1 MSNAFHPEFLLATA
15 DAELIERAEPALA
28 QLGRVQTPATAEAL
42 LEAVA
47 ALPQAVIALDTR
59 LPGIEIGQ
67 LLAAVRA
74 LPGGAVSPIVLF
86 SDTVTD
92 EWRERLREG
101 VISDL
106 VPISIGREFLAVRL
120 GMVLAAQNRE
130 RELERLRERDAT
142 VAVTDPLTGVYNR
155 SALLPLLFRETD
167 RVQRMKT
174 SLCLILMDIDDFG
187 HWNVR
192 LGTEACDDLLA
203 QTAGRVRRMLRSYDL
218 LGRIG
223 KDEFLTALPGC
234 SAVNAMTL
242 AERIRQEVFATP
254 FDVSGK
260 AIRLSAC
267 FAVASSQG
275 RSPVVVLRELEEG
288 LTVAKQDGPETIR
301 LAAEWLRA
309 KVAPVQFLSPA
320 SDEDLVT
327 W

>member
-1 MSNAFHPEFLLATA
+1 MSNAFQPEFLLASA
-15 DAELIERAEPALA
+15 DADLIARAEPALA
-28 QLGRVQTPATAEAL
+28 QLGRVQALPTTDAL
-42 LEAVA
+42 LQAVA
-47 ALPQAVIALDTR
+47 VLPQTVIALDTR
-59 LPGIEIGQ
+59 LPGMEIGQ

-74 LPGGAVSPIVLF
+74 LPRGSVSPIVLF
-86 SDTVTD
+86 SDTVTA
-92 EWRERLREG
+92 EWRQRLREG

-106 VPISIGREFLAVRL
+106 VPLSIAREFLAVRL

-130 RELERLRERDAT
+130 RELEKLRERDAT
-142 VAVTDPLTGVYNR
+142 VGVTDPLTGVYNR

-218 LGRIG
+218 LGRMG
-223 KDEFLTALPGC
+223 NDEFLAVLPGC
-234 SAVNAMTL
+234 TAVNAMTL
-242 AERIRQEVFATP
+242 AERIRQEVFAAP
-254 FDVSGK
+254 FEVGGK

-288 LTVAKQDGPETIR
+288 LTVARQDGPETIR

-320 SDEDLVT
+320 ADEDLVT

>member
-1 MSNAFHPEFLLATA
+1 MSNAIHPEFLLAST
-15 DAELIERAEPALA
+15 DAALIERAEPALA
-28 QLGRVQTPATAEAL
+28 QLGRVQAVATAEAL
-42 LEAVA
+42 LAAAA
-47 ALPQAVIALDTR
+47 ALPQALVALDTR
-59 LPGIEIGQ
+59 LPGMEIGQ

-74 LPGGAVSPIVLF
+74 LPGGSVSPIVLF
-86 SDTVTD
+86 ADTVTD

-101 VISDL
+101 VVSDL
-106 VPISIGREFLAVRL
+106 VPISITWEFLAVRL

-142 VAVTDPLTGVYNR
+142 VGVTDPLTGVYNR

-192 LGTEACDDLLA
+192 LGTEVCDDLLA

-218 LGRIG
+218 LGRVG

-254 FDVSGK
+254 FEVSGK

-288 LTVAKQDGPETIR
+288 LAVAKQDGPETIR
-301 LAAEWLRA
+301 LSAEWLRA
-309 KVAPVQFLSPA
+309 KVAPVEFLAPSG
-320 SDEDLVT
+320 EDLVA

>member
-1 MSNAFHPEFLLATA
+1 MSNAIHPEFLLAST
-15 DAELIERAEPALA
+15 DAALIERAEPALA
-28 QLGRVQTPATAEAL
+28 QLGRVQAVATAEAL
-42 LEAVA
+42 LAAAA
-47 ALPQAVIALDTR
+47 ALPQALVALDTR
-59 LPGIEIGQ
+59 LPGMEIGQ

-74 LPGGAVSPIVLF
+74 LPGGSVSPIVLF
-86 SDTVTD
+86 ADTVTD

-101 VISDL
+101 VVSDL
-106 VPISIGREFLAVRL
+106 VPISITWEFLAVRL

-142 VAVTDPLTGVYNR
+142 VGVTDPLTGVYNR

-218 LGRIG
+218 LGRVG

-254 FDVSGK
+254 FEVSGK

-288 LTVAKQDGPETIR
+288 LAVAKQDGPETIR
-301 LAAEWLRA
+301 LSAEWLRA
-309 KVAPVQFLSPA
+309 KVAPVEFLAPSG
-320 SDEDLVT
+320 EDLVA